1 MQFIIFKDC
10 TDLSLLIET
19 RNLAYVNCIKIAYLD
34 MRVENL
40 YGQNILNVLL
50 FFLNES
56 DLTF

>member
-1 MQFIIFKDC
+1 MQFIIFKGC

-19 RNLAYVNCIKIAYLD
+19 RNLAYVNCIKIAYLA

-40 YGQNILNVLL
+40 YGQNILNVSL